1 LFPRRPGRLL
11 LRPPRLRPGDLVA
24 IVAPAGPVDPDRLL
38 AGVEVLRG
46 WGLEVRPPG
55 GGDTPHPWLAASDEV
70 RSRELTA
77 AWTDPDVRGVWAAR
91 GGYGVHRLLDLLDWE
106 RLAHASPRALVGFS
120 DLTALHQAFATRLGV
135 ASVHGP
141 GVAAL
146 GDAPRAVVEA
156 TRELV
161 MAAAPVRLTGRPGP
175 VPGVAEGVL
184 VGGNLTVL
192 ASGVGT
198 SLVRPAVD
206 GVALLEDVGE
216 QPYRLDRAL
225 TQLLRSGWFDQV
237 RGVALGSFTAC
248 GDPDLV
254 RTLLLERLGPLGVPV
269 VHDLPVGHAPDDLPV
284 PLGVRARLDA
294 AAGTLDLDR
303 GLR

>member
-1 LFPRRPGRLL
+1 
-11 LRPPRLRPGDLVA
+11 
-24 IVAPAGPVDPDRLL
+24 
-38 AGVEVLRG
+38 
-46 WGLEVRPPG
+46 
-55 GGDTPHPWLAASDEV
+55 
-70 RSRELTA
+70 
-77 AWTDPDVRGVWAAR
+77 
-91 GGYGVHRLLDLLDWE
+91 
-106 RLAHASPRALVGFS
+106 
-120 DLTALHQAFATRLGV
+120 
-135 ASVHGP
+135 
-141 GVAAL
+141 
-146 GDAPRAVVEA
+146 
-156 TRELV
+156 
-161 MAAAPVRLTGRPGP
+161 M
-175 VPGVAEGVL
+175 
-184 VGGNLTVL
+184 L